1 VPSLDEIRS
10 FWDEFSQKWGR
21 PETLTLTHIAPS
33 LLADPVMRAWMPRYE
48 RAAASPALIHRWV
61 QSALSLDATELLP
74 AIAVP
79 TIVVHQ
85 IDDRIVP
92 VAAGRYLA
100 ARIAGAQYR
109 EFDGVDHFV
118 WLAPDCDGYIDAIHE
133 FLAGHD
139 LATAD
144 TASGR
149 SRSLWDPY
157 DALTPGERR
166 CVRLAQRGL
175 SNAAIAEALG
185 LSVRTVEN
193 NLSRAFGKLG
203 VRSRVELALLDEGT
217 PS

>member
-1 VPSLDEIRS
+1 
-10 FWDEFSQKWGR
+10 
-21 PETLTLTHIAPS
+21 

-48 RAAASPALIHRWV
+48 RAAASPALIHRWA

-74 AIAVP
+74 EITVP
-79 TIVVHQ
+79 TLIVHQ

-100 ARIAGAQYR
+100 DRIAGAQYR
-109 EFDGVDHFV
+109 EFDGCDHFV
-118 WLAPDCDGYIDAIHE
+118 WLSPDCDDYIDAIHE
-133 FLAGHD
+133 FLACHD

-144 TASGR
+144 AASAK

-175 SNAAIAEALG
+175 PNATIAESLG

-193 NLSRAFGKLG
+193 NLSRAFSKLG
-203 VRSRVELALLDEGT
+203 VRSRVELSLLDEGT
-217 PS
+217 PT